1 MPQPDA
7 LGHFRQCPC
16 VTDWIIFRL
25 SAVNPFSRP
34 LRSILNMSSSAGLHT
49 PRSPFSGAAPL
60 ALRPLSAI
68 AASAAGGV
76 PEARIKRLL
85 SDLLPSLMGL
95 HAQGEICGDI
105 SLDTVGMDEG
115 ARAHLLP
122 ELALPRSRRTGLTPI
137 PGFAPFELYTDS
149 AEWPRGPWT
158 DVYALCAVMHALVI
172 GLRPP
177 PAPERRATDSFEPL
191 LSLGLTK
198 YSPAF
203 LGAIDRGL
211 AMLPADRPQT
221 LAELAAMLDIPAYAE
236 AAPVAREASRADVA
250 APVAPAA
257 QEVRKPR
264 NAGRPLLVLLLLVA
278 LIGVGIYAWVR
289 LGIGTTN
296 SLITRSE
303 VVQPN
308 PPAVPPVPTTAPAD
322 PPASTAAPA
331 STPAPQPAPPV
342 PVAGTAQGSAPEAA
356 PTGEHGAAATTLA
369 EAPVGSAPPAPA
381 SSAMPTEPASAA
393 TAPIPEA
400 AAPAQDEAPKPKP
413 VPVLVRLDIR
423 PWGEVWINGV
433 ARGISPPVKELRL
446 IPGKY
451 QVVLRNADLPPY
463 RTTLEVRPG
472 KPAVIS
478 HVFE

>member
-1 MPQPDA
+1 
-7 LGHFRQCPC
+7 
-16 VTDWIIFRL
+16 
-25 SAVNPFSRP
+25 
-34 LRSILNMSSSAGLHT
+34 MSSSAGLHT

-177 PAPERRATDSFEPL
+177 PAPERRATDSYEPL

-308 PPAVPPVPTTAPAD
+308 PPAVPTTAPAD

-342 PVAGTAQGSAPEAA
+342 PVAGTALGSAPEAA
-356 PTGEHGAAATTLA
+356 PKGERGAAAATPA
-369 EAPVGSAPPAPA
+369 DAPVGSAPPAPA

>member
-1 MPQPDA
+1 
-7 LGHFRQCPC
+7 
-16 VTDWIIFRL
+16 
-25 SAVNPFSRP
+25 
-34 LRSILNMSSSAGLHT
+34 MSSSAGLHT

-177 PAPERRATDSFEPL
+177 PAPERRATDSYEPL

-308 PPAVPPVPTTAPAD
+308 PPAVPPVSTMAPAD
-322 PPASTAAPA
+322 PPAGAAAPA

-342 PVAGTAQGSAPEAA
+342 PVAGTAQGSESEAA
-356 PTGEHGAAATTLA
+356 PTGEPGTAATAPA
-369 EAPVGSAPPAPA
+369 EAPVGAAPPVPA
-381 SSAMPTEPASAA
+381 SPAMPAEPASAA
-393 TAPIPEA
+393 TAPTPEA
-400 AAPAQDEAPKPKP
+400 AAPTQDEAPKPKP

>member
-1 MPQPDA
+1 
-7 LGHFRQCPC
+7 
-16 VTDWIIFRL
+16 
-25 SAVNPFSRP
+25 
-34 LRSILNMSSSAGLHT
+34 MSSSAGLHT

-177 PAPERRATDSFEPL
+177 PAPERRATDSYEPL

-322 PPASTAAPA
+322 PPASTAAPT

-356 PTGEHGAAATTLA
+356 PTGERGAAAATPA

>member
-1 MPQPDA
+1 
-7 LGHFRQCPC
+7 
-16 VTDWIIFRL
+16 
-25 SAVNPFSRP
+25 
-34 LRSILNMSSSAGLHT
+34 MSSSAGLHT

-177 PAPERRATDSFEPL
+177 PAPERRATDSYEPL

-308 PPAVPPVPTTAPAD
+308 PPAVPTTAPAD

-342 PVAGTAQGSAPEAA
+342 PVAGTALGSAPEAA
-356 PTGEHGAAATTLA
+356 PTGERGAAAATPA
-369 EAPVGSAPPAPA
+369 DAPVGSAPPAPA

-393 TAPIPEA
+393 TAPIPDA

>member
-1 MPQPDA
+1 
-7 LGHFRQCPC
+7 
-16 VTDWIIFRL
+16 
-25 SAVNPFSRP
+25 
-34 LRSILNMSSSAGLHT
+34 MSSSAGLHT

-122 ELALPRSRRTGLTPI
+122 ELALPRSRRSGLTPI

-149 AEWPRGPWT
+149 AEWPRGPWS

-177 PAPERRATDSFEPL
+177 PAPERRATDSYEPL

-257 QEVRKPR
+257 QEARKPR
-264 NAGRPLLVLLLLVA
+264 SAGRPLLALLLLVA

-308 PPAVPPVPTTAPAD
+308 PPAVPPVRTTAPAD

-331 STPAPQPAPPV
+331 PPV
-342 PVAGTAQGSAPEAA
+342 PEAGTAQGSESEAA
-356 PTGEHGAAATTLA
+356 PAGEPGAAATTPA
-369 EAPVGSAPPAPA
+369 EAPVGAAPPAPA
-381 SSAMPTEPASAA
+381 SPAMPTEPASAA
-393 TAPIPEA
+393 TAPTPEA

-433 ARGISPPVKELRL
+433 ARGVSPPVKELRL

-478 HVFE
+478 HVFQ

>member
-1 MPQPDA
+1 MSLRNGLDN
-7 LGHFRQCPC
+7 
-16 VTDWIIFRL
+16 IRL
-25 SAVNPFSRP
+25 SALNPFSRP
-34 LRSILNMSSSAGLHT
+34 LRSMLNMSSPAGLHT

-76 PEARIKRLL
+76 PETRIKRLL
-85 SDLLPSLMGL
+85 SDLLPSLMSL

-122 ELALPRSRRTGLTPI
+122 ELAVPRSRRSGLTPL

-177 PAPERRATDSFEPL
+177 PAPERRATDSYEPL
-191 LSLGLTK
+191 ASLGLTK

-203 LGAIDRGL
+203 LTAIDHGL

-221 LAELAAMLDIPAYAE
+221 LGELAALLDIAVYVDESPAAPEATPAKVTAAPAAPAAE
-236 AAPVAREASRADVA
+236 AA
-250 APVAPAA
+250 
-257 QEVRKPR
+257 KPR
-264 NAGRPLLVLLLLVA
+264 GGGGRPLLLLLLLVA
-278 LIGVGIYAWVR
+278 LIGAGAYAWIR
-289 LGIGTTN
+289 SGLGTGN
-296 SLITRSE
+296 ALITRSE

-308 PPAVPPVPTTAPAD
+308 PPAAPVA
-322 PPASTAAPA
+322 PPAASPAPPATEPAPPLSAAPA
-331 STPAPQPAPPV
+331 PQAALPETPAPDAG
-342 PVAGTAQGSAPEAA
+342 GTAATPPAVAPAG
-356 PTGEHGAAATTLA
+356 PGAAA
-369 EAPVGSAPPAPA
+369 PSAPPATA
-381 SSAMPTEPASAA
+381 EPDAN
-393 TAPIPEA
+393 
-400 AAPAQDEAPKPKP
+400 AAPATPGAQEPAAPALAPQEEAPKPKP

-451 QVVLRNADLPPY
+451 QVLLRNADLPPY
-463 RTTLEVRPG
+463 RATLEVKPG

-478 HVFE
+478 HAFQ

>member
-1 MPQPDA
+1 
-7 LGHFRQCPC
+7 
-16 VTDWIIFRL
+16 
-25 SAVNPFSRP
+25 
-34 LRSILNMSSSAGLHT
+34 MSSSAGLHT

-177 PAPERRATDSFEPL
+177 PAPERRATDSYEPL

-322 PPASTAAPA
+322 PPVSTAAPA

-342 PVAGTAQGSAPEAA
+342 PVAGTAQGSQSEAA
-356 PTGEHGAAATTLA
+356 PTGEPGTAAT
-369 EAPVGSAPPAPA
+369 APAAPPAPA
-381 SSAMPTEPASAA
+381 SPAMPAEPASAA
-393 TAPIPEA
+393 TAPTPEA

-413 VPVLVRLDIR
+413 VPVPVRLDIR

>member
-1 MPQPDA
+1 
-7 LGHFRQCPC
+7 
-16 VTDWIIFRL
+16 
-25 SAVNPFSRP
+25 
-34 LRSILNMSSSAGLHT
+34 MSSSAGLHT

-177 PAPERRATDSFEPL
+177 PAPERRATDSYEPL

-356 PTGEHGAAATTLA
+356 PTGERGAAAAMSA

-381 SSAMPTEPASAA
+381 SPAMPTEPAAA
-393 TAPIPEA
+393 AAAPIPEA

>member
-1 MPQPDA
+1 
-7 LGHFRQCPC
+7 
-16 VTDWIIFRL
+16 
-25 SAVNPFSRP
+25 
-34 LRSILNMSSSAGLHT
+34 MSSSAGLHT

-137 PGFAPFELYTDS
+137 PGFAPFELHTDS

-177 PAPERRATDSFEPL
+177 PAPERRATDSYEPL

-308 PPAVPPVPTTAPAD
+308 PPAVPTTAPAD

-342 PVAGTAQGSAPEAA
+342 PVAGTALGSAPEAA
-356 PTGEHGAAATTLA
+356 PKGERGAAAATPA
-369 EAPVGSAPPAPA
+369 DAPVGSAPPAPA

>member
-1 MPQPDA
+1 
-7 LGHFRQCPC
+7 
-16 VTDWIIFRL
+16 
-25 SAVNPFSRP
+25 
-34 LRSILNMSSSAGLHT
+34 MSSSAGLHT

-177 PAPERRATDSFEPL
+177 PAPERRATDSYEPL

-236 AAPVAREASRADVA
+236 AAPVAREASRTDVA

-308 PPAVPPVPTTAPAD
+308 PPAVPPVPTTAP
-322 PPASTAAPA
+322 
-331 STPAPQPAPPV
+331 PV
-342 PVAGTAQGSAPEAA
+342 PVAGTAQGSESEAA
-356 PTGEHGAAATTLA
+356 PTGEPGAAATTPA
-369 EAPVGSAPPAPA
+369 EVPVGAAPPAAA
-381 SSAMPTEPASAA
+381 SPAMPTEPASAA
-393 TAPIPEA
+393 TAPTPEA

-413 VPVLVRLDIR
+413 VPVPVRLDIR

-433 ARGISPPVKELRL
+433 ARGLSPPVKELRL

>member
-1 MPQPDA
+1 
-7 LGHFRQCPC
+7 
-16 VTDWIIFRL
+16 
-25 SAVNPFSRP
+25 
-34 LRSILNMSSSAGLHT
+34 MSSSVGLHT

-76 PEARIKRLL
+76 PESRIKRLL
-85 SDLLPSLMGL
+85 ADLLPALMGL

-122 ELALPRSRRTGLTPI
+122 ELAVPRSHRAGVTPV

-158 DVYALCAVMHALVI
+158 DVYALCAVMHALVT

-177 PAPERRATDSFEPL
+177 PAPERRAADSYEPL
-191 LSLGLTK
+191 VSLGLTK

-203 LGAIDRGL
+203 LGVIDRGL

-221 LAELAAMLDIPAYAE
+221 LAELAAMLEISAYAE
-236 AAPVAREASRADVA
+236 TPPAAQKTSQAEAISAPPAPVAVA
-250 APVAPAA
+250 GKPRGGGRPLLALLLVLALIGAGIYAWVRYGLGGSNAVITRSELVQPNPPAIAPAPVAPAA
-257 QEVRKPR
+257 PAPSAEPPAPSASQPAPPESANP
-264 NAGRPLLVLLLLVA
+264 
-278 LIGVGIYAWVR
+278 
-289 LGIGTTN
+289 GTTT
-296 SLITRSE
+296 SAPEAGAPVTPGSA
-303 VVQPN
+303 
-308 PPAVPPVPTTAPAD
+308 AVPPVAPVPVTPAEPGMSAPAPI
-322 PPASTAAPA
+322 PPAVQEPAAPA
-331 STPAPQPAPPV
+331 VQ
-342 PVAGTAQGSAPEAA
+342 E
-356 PTGEHGAAATTLA
+356 
-369 EAPVGSAPPAPA
+369 
-381 SSAMPTEPASAA
+381 
-393 TAPIPEA
+393 
-400 AAPAQDEAPKPKP
+400 EAPKPKP

-451 QVVLRNADLPPY
+451 QVVLRNANLPPY
-463 RTTLEVRPG
+463 RATLEVKAG

>member
-1 MPQPDA
+1 M
-7 LGHFRQCPC
+7 
-16 VTDWIIFRL
+16 
-25 SAVNPFSRP
+25 
-34 LRSILNMSSSAGLHT
+34 
-49 PRSPFSGAAPL
+49 
-60 ALRPLSAI
+60 SAI

-177 PAPERRATDSFEPL
+177 PAPERRATDSYEPL

-250 APVAPAA
+250 APVAPAV

-278 LIGVGIYAWVR
+278 LIGAGIYAWVR

-308 PPAVPPVPTTAPAD
+308 PPAVPSVPSVPPVPPTAPAD

-342 PVAGTAQGSAPEAA
+342 PVAGTAQGNAPEAA
-356 PTGEHGAAATTLA
+356 PTGERGAAATTSA
-369 EAPVGSAPPAPA
+369 EAPVGSAPPALA
-381 SSAMPTEPASAA
+381 SPAMPTEPASAA

-478 HVFE
+478 HAFE